1 MALTEAAQPLPPDDA
16 LGQAIAGAR
25 TLPKVTTRHQIYIN
39 IFWFANNVHWT
50 ALLFIVLPSQ
60 IEKLLGPYKELNTLL
75 VLSGG
80 TFLAFIVN
88 PLAGALSDYIPLK
101 MGRRRPL
108 MLAGT
113 AVNVLALLALAFTPD
128 VRQLPTLAV
137 PLMAIFFVLVQ
148 FTNNVSNAPWSAI
161 IADTVPPE
169 QRGAASGWYG
179 VAVFTGTIVGAGLAG
194 QIVNTDVDL
203 ATYRQELL
211 VMYIII
217 IAMITIAAIA
227 SWLLVKE
234 APLPER
240 VPIVWSRFFAQ
251 FKISPRKQSDFI
263 WVLLTGLIIMM
274 GIWAI
279 GFFLLYYY
287 QDVINVKQTAG
298 IDPSKAVLYFLVLVM
313 FTAAFTSYFGGK
325 LSDRYGRKL
334 LVYIAGTLMTV
345 VALVFIFFQSFP
357 ASLVAAACYGIGY
370 GAYTSVDWALVTDA
384 LPSADQYGKDMG
396 LWSAMGII
404 PQVFGIIAGAAVLNF
419 FRPFPHHLGYTIL
432 FALTVLFF
440 AAGTFFIRQV
450 KGVR

>member
-88 PLAGALSDYIPLK
+88 PLAGALSD
-101 MGRRRPL
+101 M
-108 MLAGT
+108 
-113 AVNVLALLALAFTPD
+113 LALLALALTPD

-194 QIVNTDVDL
+194 AIVHTDVDL

-211 VMYIII
+211 IMYLII

-234 APLPER
+234 TPLPER

-263 WVLLTGLIIMM
+263 WVLLTRFLIMM

-287 QDVINVKQTAG
+287 QDVINVQKTTG
-298 IDPSKAVLYFLVLVM
+298 IDPSIAVEYFLILVM
-313 FTAAFTSYFGGK
+313 FTAAFTSLIGGK

-334 LVYIAGTLMTV
+334 LVYISGALMTI
-345 VALVFIFFQSFP
+345 VALVFIFAQNFP

-370 GAYTSVDWALVTDA
+370 GAYTSVDWALATDA

-404 PQVFGIIAGAAVLNF
+404 PQVFGIIAGAAVLNY

-432 FALTVLFF
+432 FGLTVRL
-440 AAGTFFIRQV
+440 
-450 KGVR
+450 

>member
-1 MALTEAAQPLPPDDA
+1 MALTEAAQPFPEEA
-16 LGQAIAGAR
+16 LSASTSPAR
-25 TLPKVTTRHQIYIN
+25 PLARVSTRHQISIN

-60 IEKLLGPYKELNTLL
+60 IENLLGNKELNTLL

-101 MGRRRPL
+101 LGRRRPL

-113 AVNVLALLALAFTPD
+113 AVNVLVLLGLAFTPD
-128 VRQLPTLAV
+128 VRQLPAMAV
-137 PLMAIFFVLVQ
+137 WLMAGLFVLLQ
-148 FTNNVSNAPWSAI
+148 LSNNIANAPWSAI

-194 QIVNTDVDL
+194 TLVDTSAPL
-203 ATYRQELL
+203 ATYRSQLL
-211 VMYIII
+211 VMYLII
-217 IAMITIAAIA
+217 IAFIVLAAIA
-227 SWLLVKE
+227 SWQLVKE
-234 APLPER
+234 TPLPRR

-251 FKISPRKQSDFI
+251 FKINPREQANFI
-263 WVLLTGLIIMM
+263 WVLLTRLLIMM
-274 GIWAI
+274 GVWAI

-287 QDVINVKQTAG
+287 QDVIGLSDKTNVKPGT
-298 IDPSKAVLYFLVLVM
+298 AVLYFLVIVM
-313 FTAAFTSYFGGK
+313 FTAAFTSYLGGR
-325 LSDRYGRKL
+325 LSDRYGRKS
-334 LVYIAGTLMTV
+334 LVYLAGGLMTV
-345 VALVFIFFQSFP
+345 VALVFIFFQSLP
-357 ASLVAAACYGIGY
+357 GSLIAAGCYGIGY
-370 GAYTSVDWALVTDA
+370 GAYTSVDWALVTDV
-384 LPSADQYGKDMG
+384 LPSAEQYGKDMG

-404 PQVFGIIAGAAVLNF
+404 PQVFGIIAGAAVLSF

-432 FALTVLFF
+432 FGLTVLFF
-440 AAGTFFIRQV
+440 LAGTLLIRQV